1 MKLSKF
7 FTMGLAVL
15 WGAATV
21 CAAAQ
26 TTTPQEVEFFEKN
39 VRPVLADKCF
49 MCHGAALQQS
59 QLRVDSREALLK
71 GGARGAAIVPNQP
84 EQSLLIK
91 AITHADEKLRMPPT
105 GKLSDKEIDA
115 LTEWVKMGAPFPEGR
130 RQKAEGSQQHWAFQ
144 PVKKPPIPTLKNKHL
159 RARVKTPI
167 DAFVLAKL
175 EKQGMMPAPWA
186 DRRTLIRRVYFD
198 LIGLPPTYEEVEA
211 FIADKSP
218 NAWEKVVDR
227 LLASPRFGERWARY
241 WLDVSRYAD
250 TKGYVF
256 AEDRNYPYAYTYR
269 DWVIQAFNEDLPYDQ
284 FLIRQIAADQLPL
297 GDDKRA
303 LAAMGFLTLGRRFLN
318 NQADIIDDRLD
329 VVFRGTQ
336 GLTVTCARCHDHKYD
351 PIPQK
356 DYYSLYGVFASSIEP
371 TDLPLI
377 EEPKKTEAY
386 LAFEKE
392 LRAREAEVAKFRE
405 AKRAEYL
412 ANLRKPETI
421 AAYLLFVRD
430 ARGLD
435 MEKAINL
442 VRARDLNPLMARRWK
457 TFLDET
463 AKSHHAIFA
472 PWHAFAALSE
482 GEFAEKAA
490 ALAQRF
496 AAHADPQKPINA
508 LVAAAFAQPPA
519 SLKEVAERYGELLS
533 RFQQPDELPNAD
545 EESLRQALNALGA
558 PLDVPPHET
567 EQLFNRADR
576 DKLRAL
582 QRKVDEWKATN
593 PAAPARAMVLVDAP
607 QPVTPRVFLRGNP
620 NNPGEEVPRQFLAVL
635 AGENRKP
642 FTKGSGRLEL
652 AQAIASK
659 DNPLTA
665 RVFVNRVWLHL
676 FGKGLVNTPS
686 DFGVRCEPPTHPELL
701 DWLAATFVA
710 KDEGGR
716 MKDDRENPSS
726 LIPHLSSF
734 GCGWSVKKLLRL
746 ILLSSTYQQSSDGW
760 RVTGGGKRQTP
771 NSSPVTRHAPLSVD
785 PDNALLS
792 RMNRR
797 RLDFEAMRDA
807 LLWVSG
813 QLDLTMGGKPE
824 DITKHPFSK
833 RRTIYGF
840 VDRQNL
846 PNLFRTFDF
855 ASPDTHAPQRFTT
868 TVPQQALFM
877 MNNPFVVEQARAL
890 VTRKEVADIK
900 DSTQRIQALYRLLY
914 QRAATPDEVA
924 LGLRFLESAESEA
937 STQKTADVIESK
949 TDNNAAK
956 PLTAWEKYAQVLLL
970 ANEFVFVD

>member
-1 MKLSKF
+1 MRLV
-7 FTMGLAVL
+7 TVLTIGIAVL
-15 WGAATV
+15 WG
-21 CAAAQ
+21 Q
-26 TTTPQEVEFFEKN
+26 TITAEPSASPQAVEFFEKN
-39 VRPVLADKCF
+39 VRPVLAEKCF
-49 MCHGAALQQS
+49 MCHGATLQQS

-71 GGARGAAIVPNQP
+71 GGAHGAAIVPDKP

-91 AITHADEKLRMPPT
+91 AITHADEKIKMPPT
-105 GKLSDKEIDA
+105 GKLSDKEIEN
-115 LTEWVKMGAPFPEGR
+115 LTAWVKMGAPFPEIRNPKSEIRNAQG
-130 RQKAEGSQQHWAFQ
+130 HWAFQ
-144 PVKKPPIPTLKNKHL
+144 PVKKPPVPTLKNKHL

-175 EKQGMMPAPWA
+175 EQKKMTPAPWA

-227 LLASPRFGERWARY
+227 LLASPHFGERWGRY
-241 WLDVSRYAD
+241 WLDVARYAD

-256 AEDRNYPYAYTYR
+256 TEDRNYPYAYTYR
-269 DWVIQAFNEDLPYDQ
+269 DWVIEAFNKDLPYDQ
-284 FLIRQIAADQLPL
+284 FLIYQIAADHLPL
-297 GDDKRA
+297 GDDKRP

-371 TDLPLI
+371 KDLPLI

-392 LRAREAEVAKFRE
+392 LQAREAEVAKFRD

-421 AAYLLFVRD
+421 AAYLLFVHD

-442 VRARDLNPLMARRWK
+442 VRARDLNPLMAHRWK

-472 PWHAFAALSE
+472 PWHAFAALPE
-482 GEFAEKAA
+482 QEFAERAVEV
-490 ALAQRF
+490 AQRF
-496 AAHADPQKPINA
+496 AANADPQKPINS
-508 LVAAAFAQPPA
+508 LVAQAFAGKAPA
-519 SLKEVAERYGELLS
+519 SLREVAERYSELLS
-533 RFQQPDELPNAD
+533 RFQQPNELPNAD
-545 EESLRQALNALGA
+545 EEALRQALNAIGA
-558 PLDVPPHET
+558 PLDVPQNET

-607 QPVTPRVFLRGNP
+607 HPVTPRVFLRGNP

-635 AGENRKP
+635 TGENRKP

-652 AQAIASK
+652 AQAIASQ

-701 DWLAATFVA
+701 DWLAATFVS
-710 KDEGGR
+710 GG
-716 MKDDRENPSS
+716 MGEWENERTTSPTRPLTHS
-726 LIPHLSSF
+726 PTQYA
-734 GCGWSVKKLLRL
+734 CGWSVKKLLRL
-746 ILLSSTYQQSSDGW
+746 ILLSSTYQQSSLLS
-760 RVTGGGKRQTP
+760 P
-771 NSSPVTRHAPLSVD
+771 PSSAAQD

-797 RLDFEAMRDA
+797 RLDFEATRDA
-807 LLWVSG
+807 LLWASG
-813 QLDLTMGGKPE
+813 QLDLTMGGKSE
-824 DITKHPFSK
+824 DLTKQPFSK

-868 TVPQQALFM
+868 TVPQQALFL
-877 MNNPFVVEQARAL
+877 MNSPFVVEQARTL
-890 VTRKEVADIK
+890 MNRKEIAEVK
-900 DSTQRIQALYRLLY
+900 DPAQRIQALYRLLY

-924 LGLRFLESAESEA
+924 LGLRFLESAESEV
-937 STQKTADVIESK
+937 STQKAADVIESK
-949 TDNNAAK
+949 ADNNPAK

>member
-1 MKLSKF
+1 MKSLRGF
-7 FTMGLAVL
+7 VVL
-15 WGAATV
+15 GIV
-21 CAAAQ
+21 CCAAAAPAAEQ
-26 TTTPQEVEFFEKN
+26 GVSPQAIEFFEKN
-39 VRPVLADKCF
+39 VRPVLAEKCF
-49 MCHGAALQQS
+49 LCHGGSLQQS

-71 GGARGAAIVPNQP
+71 GGARGAAIVPNKP

-91 AITHADEKLRMPPT
+91 AVTHADEKMKMPPT

-144 PVKKPPIPTLKNKHL
+144 PVKKPQVPTLKNKNL

-175 EKQGMMPAPWA
+175 EQKKMTPAAWA
-186 DRRTLIRRVYFD
+186 DRRTLIRRAYFD
-198 LIGLPPTYEEVEA
+198 LVGLPPTPEEVA
-211 FIADKSP
+211 SFVKDKSP
-218 NAWEKVVDR
+218 NAWEKVVDN

-241 WLDVSRYAD
+241 WMDVARYAD
-250 TKGYVF
+250 NKGYVF
-256 AEDRNYPYAYTYR
+256 TEERRYPYAYTYR
-269 DWVIQAFNEDLPYDQ
+269 DWLIWAFNEDLPYDQ
-284 FLIRQIAADQLPL
+284 FIVQQIAADHLPL
-297 GDDKRA
+297 GDDKRP

-318 NQADIIDDRLD
+318 NQADIIDDRID
-329 VVFRGTQ
+329 VVTRGTM
-336 GLTVTCARCHDHKYD
+336 GLTVTCARCHDHKFD
-351 PIPQK
+351 PIPTK

-371 TDLPLI
+371 RDLPLI
-377 EEPKKTEAY
+377 EEPKRTDAY

-392 LRAREAEVAKFRE
+392 LKEREGEVAKFRD
-405 AKRAEYL
+405 AKQVEYL
-412 ANLRKPETI
+412 TNLRKPETI

-482 GEFAEKAA
+482 QEFAEKAA
-490 ALAQRF
+490 GLVERF
-496 AAHADPQKPINA
+496 AANADAQNHVNS
-508 LVAAAFAQPPA
+508 LVAQAFAKSPA

-533 RFQQPDELPNAD
+533 RFQQPNELPNAD
-545 EESLRQALNALGA
+545 EEALRQALNAIGA
-558 PLDVPPHET
+558 PLDVPANET

-582 QRKVDEWKATN
+582 QRRVDEWKATS
-593 PAAPARAMVLVDAP
+593 PAAPARAMSLQDAP
-607 QPVTPRVFLRGNP
+607 NPVNPRVFNRGNP

-635 AGENRKP
+635 SGEKREP
-642 FTKGSGRLEL
+642 FKKGSGRLEL

-665 RVFVNRVWLHL
+665 RVFVNRVWSHL
-676 FGKGLVNTPS
+676 FGAGLVRTSS

-701 DWLAATFVA
+701 DWLATTFVSTGQLVNGSMG
-710 KDEGGR
+710 KSVNQLTNLPIDCY
-716 MKDDRENPSS
+716 D
-726 LIPHLSSF
+726 
-734 GCGWSVKKLLRL
+734 CGWSVKKLLRL
-746 ILLSSTYQQSSDGW
+746 IMLSSTYQQSSLISH
-760 RVTGGGKRQTP
+760 P
-771 NSSPVTRHAPLSVD
+771 SSSAKD
-785 PDNALLS
+785 PYNALLT

-797 RLDFEAMRDA
+797 RLDFEATRDA
-807 LLWVSG
+807 LLWASG
-813 QLDLTMGGKPE
+813 QLDLTTGGASV
-824 DITKHPFSK
+824 DITTQPFNK
-833 RRTIYGF
+833 RRTVYGF
-840 VDRQNL
+840 IDRQNL

-877 MNNPFVVEQARAL
+877 MNSPFVVEQARAL
-890 VTRKEVADIK
+890 VTRKEVVDIK

-914 QRAATPDEVA
+914 QRTATPEEVA
-924 LGLRFLESAESEA
+924 LGLRFLESAEPEV
-937 STQKTADVIESK
+937 STQKAADVIESK
-949 TDNNAAK
+949 ADSNPAK

>member
-1 MKLSKF
+1 MRLV
-7 FTMGLAVL
+7 TVLTIGIAVL
-15 WGAATV
+15 WG
-21 CAAAQ
+21 Q
-26 TTTPQEVEFFEKN
+26 TITAEQSASPQAVEFFEKN
-39 VRPVLADKCF
+39 VRPVLAEKCF
-49 MCHGAALQQS
+49 MCHGATLQQS
-59 QLRVDSREALLK
+59 QLRVDSRESLLK
-71 GGARGAAIVPNQP
+71 GGARGPAIAPDKP

-91 AITHADEKLRMPPT
+91 AVTHADEKMKMPPT
-105 GKLSDKEIDA
+105 GKLSDKDIEN
-115 LTEWVKMGAPFPEGR
+115 LTAWVKMGAPWTAR
-130 RQKAEGSQQHWAFQ
+130 VTSDQLSVTSQKHWAFE
-144 PVKKPPIPTLKNKHL
+144 PVKQPQVPTLKNKHL
-159 RARVKTPI
+159 KARVKTPI

-175 EKQGMMPAPWA
+175 EQKKMTPAPWA
-186 DRRTLIRRVYFD
+186 DRRTLIRRAYFD
-198 LIGLPPTYEEVEA
+198 LIGLPPTFEEVEA
-211 FIADKSP
+211 YVNDKSP

-256 AEDRNYPYAYTYR
+256 TEDRNYPYAYTYR
-269 DWVIQAFNEDLPYDQ
+269 DWVIEALNKDLPYNQ
-284 FLIRQIAADQLPL
+284 FLIHQIAADQLPL
-297 GDDKRA
+297 GDDRRG

-371 TDLPLI
+371 KDLPLI

-392 LRAREAEVAKFRE
+392 LQAREAEVAKFRDV
-405 AKRAEYL
+405 KRAEYL
-412 ANLRKPETI
+412 TNLRKPETI

-482 GEFAEKAA
+482 QEFAERVAE
-490 ALAQRF
+490 LAQRF
-496 AAHADPQKPINA
+496 AGNADPQKHVNG
-508 LVAAAFAQPPA
+508 LVAAAFAKPPA

-545 EESLRQALNALGA
+545 EEALRQALNAIGA
-558 PLDVPPHET
+558 PLDVPQNET

-582 QRKVDEWKATN
+582 QKRVDEWKATN

-607 QPVTPRVFLRGNP
+607 NPVTPRVFLRGNP
-620 NNPGEEVPRQFLAVL
+620 SNPGEEVPRQFLAVL
-635 AGENRKP
+635 TGENRKP

-686 DFGVRCEPPTHPELL
+686 DFGVRCEPPTNPGLL
-701 DWLAATFVA
+701 DWLAATFMEA
-710 KDEGGR
+710 GKLGNEEIGKLGNGQT
-716 MKDDRENPSS
+716 KAISQFPNFPISY
-726 LIPHLSSF
+726 

-746 ILLSSTYQQSSDGW
+746 ILLSSTYQQSTINHRPS
-760 RVTGGGKRQTP
+760 TISK
-771 NSSPVTRHAPLSVD
+771 D
-785 PDNALLS
+785 PDNTLLS

-807 LLWVSG
+807 LMWASG
-813 QLDLTMGGKPE
+813 QLDLTMGGKSE
-824 DITKHPFSK
+824 DITKSPFSK

-877 MNNPFVVEQARAL
+877 MNSPFVVEQARSL
-890 VTRKEVADIK
+890 IKRVAENQDPA
-900 DSTQRIQALYRLLY
+900 QRIQALYRLLY
-914 QRAATPDEVA
+914 QRAATPDEVT
-924 LGLRFLESAESEA
+924 LGLRFLESAEPEV
-937 STQKTADVIESK
+937 STQKAADVIESK
-949 TDNNAAK
+949 ADSNPAK